1 MTEAK
6 DGARRSNTI
15 TGSRYI
21 AETLSS
27 YGVDHVFFMD
37 AVLRRTLA
45 ECGPVGIKRILA
57 HSEKGAAYMADGY
70 ARAGRRVAVVMAQS
84 VGAANLAAGLQDGRF
99 YGSPIIAITGR
110 HAAPLQYRNAY
121 QELPHAPM
129 YAAFVKSS
137 YRVDAIEQ
145 LPMLLRQAFR
155 DATSGA
161 PRPVHL
167 DVTGNTGAVTDF
179 AEAVLEL
186 LPETEYGRVP
196 PSRPQADAAHL
207 ARAVAAIG
215 KAKRPVLVAG
225 AGAVI
230 SGAEAAIRLFA
241 EKAAMPVVAS
251 LDAKA
256 VLTDDHP
263 LFGGIAGT
271 YSSQS
276 ANKLLAEADLVLF
289 VGSDTGDQVTNIFT
303 LPRPGTVIIQID
315 IDPSELGRNF
325 PGTIG
330 LHADPRAALEQL
342 TAQIGEIKRGAWVK
356 RLAGLVAEW
365 RAHYA
370 GNYNSNAVPIRPERI
385 AGELGAWLPANAVL
399 VADTGYASQW
409 SGTMLPLNHPGQTYL
424 RAAGSLGWAFPA
436 ALGAKCA
443 CPDRPVVAFTGDGG
457 FMYHLPEL
465 ETAKRWNI
473 NTITVV
479 NNNSRLAQGT
489 RNLTKAH
496 EGIPG
501 NMDELCAYEPLD
513 FARIAEA
520 FGCFGVR
527 VEKPADLRPALEKAV
542 TCGRP
547 AVIDVVSDWQAQ
559 ADLPWTPPVG

>member
-1 MTEAK
+1 
-6 DGARRSNTI
+6 
-15 TGSRYI
+15 
-21 AETLSS
+21 
-27 YGVDHVFFMD
+27 MD

-84 VGAANLAAGLQDGRF
+84 VGAANLAAGLQDARF
-99 YGSPIIAITGR
+99 YGAPIIAITGR
-110 HAAPLQYRNAY
+110 HAAPVQYRNAY
-121 QELPHAPM
+121 QELPHEPM

-137 YRVDAIEQ
+137 YRVDTIEQ
-145 LPMLLRQAFR
+145 LPMLLRQSFR
-155 DATSGA
+155 DASSGA

-186 LPETEYGRVP
+186 MPEVEYGRVP

-207 ARAVAAIG
+207 ARAVGAIG
-215 KAKRPVLVAG
+215 KAKRPVLIAG
-225 AGAVI
+225 AGAII
-230 SGAEAAIRLFA
+230 SGAEAAIRKLA
-241 EKAAMPVVAS
+241 EKISMPVVAS

-263 LFGGIAGT
+263 LFGGIVGT
-271 YSSQS
+271 YSCES

-289 VGSDTGDQVTNIFT
+289 VGSDTGDQVTNIYT
-303 LPRPGTVIIQID
+303 LPRPGTAIVQID

-325 PGTIG
+325 AGAIG
-330 LHADPRAALEQL
+330 LHADPKVAVEQL
-342 TAQIGEIKRGAWVK
+342 TDALQETKRAEWVK
-356 RLAGLVAEW
+356 RLADLVTEW
-365 RAHYA
+365 RAHFA
-370 GNYNSNAVPIRPERI
+370 GHYNSNAVPIRPERI
-385 AGELGAWLPANAVL
+385 AKEMGEWMPKDAIL

-409 SGTMLPLNHPGQTYL
+409 SGTMLPLRHSGQTYL

-465 ETAKRWNI
+465 ETAKRWKI
-473 NTITVV
+473 NTITIV

-496 EGIPG
+496 EGIAG
-501 NMDELCAYEPLD
+501 NMDDLCTYEKLD
-513 FARIAEA
+513 FAKIAEA
-520 FGCFGVR
+520 FGCFGIR
-527 VEKPADLRPALEKAV
+527 VEKPGDLRPALEKAMA
-542 TCGRP
+542 CGRP

-559 ADLPWTPPVG
+559 ADLPWTPPAS

>member
-1 MTEAK
+1 
-6 DGARRSNTI
+6 
-15 TGSRYI
+15 
-21 AETLSS
+21 
-27 YGVDHVFFMD
+27 
-37 AVLRRTLA
+37 
-45 ECGPVGIKRILA
+45 
-57 HSEKGAAYMADGY
+57 
-70 ARAGRRVAVVMAQS
+70 
-84 VGAANLAAGLQDGRF
+84 
-99 YGSPIIAITGR
+99 
-110 HAAPLQYRNAY
+110 
-121 QELPHAPM
+121 
-129 YAAFVKSS
+129 
-137 YRVDAIEQ
+137 
-145 LPMLLRQAFR
+145 
-155 DATSGA
+155 
-161 PRPVHL
+161 
-167 DVTGNTGAVTDF
+167 
-179 AEAVLEL
+179 VLEL

-385 AGELGAWLPANAVL
+385 ARELGAWLPANAVL

-527 VEKPADLRPALEKAV
+527 VEKPADLRPALDAAMA
-542 TCGRP
+542 CGRP